1 LERKEVQERGRGRRE
16 LIRDGE
22 GELMSESKRGQRE
35 KRIPHTKTIEGGFS
49 AEGCVAKAICEK
61 N

>member
-1 LERKEVQERGRGRRE
+1 MQERGRGRRE

-49 AEGCVAKAICEK
+49 AEGCVAKATISA
-61 N
+61 